1 MPNAFCNFQKN
12 VYNFFLT
19 LTAVFSGNF
28 EDTDF
33 YIGPLEAQFYV
44 EYENRKSLRDTSTV
58 LEIFAN
64 KRNPVFRQKGVL
76 YIGQWG
82 LMG

>member
-12 VYNFFLT
+12 VYNFFLS

-33 YIGPLEAQFYV
+33 YIGPLEAQFIV
-44 EYENRKSLRDTSTV
+44 EYENRKKLKV
-58 LEIFAN
+58 KEKELLCLGFVVFQLEMIS
-64 KRNPVFRQKGVL
+64 
-76 YIGQWG
+76 
-82 LMG
+82 